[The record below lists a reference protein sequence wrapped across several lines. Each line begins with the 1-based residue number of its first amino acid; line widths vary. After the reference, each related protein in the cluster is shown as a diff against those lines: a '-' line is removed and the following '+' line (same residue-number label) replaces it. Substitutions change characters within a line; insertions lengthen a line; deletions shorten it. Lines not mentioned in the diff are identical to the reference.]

1 MSKKPRLGRGLDAL
15 LGSDLDDEDEIA
27 TKSGNGA
34 NGEILRQLPVDLL
47 QRGRYQPRTHMRQE
61 ALEDLA
67 ESIRTQGVIQ
77 PILVRELATGDYEI
91 IAGERRWRAAQLAEL
106 DTVPVVVKDI
116 PDEAVAAVALIEN
129 IQRENLNPIEEA
141 SAFQR
146 LIEEF
151 SMTHQQ
157 VAESVGRSRTGV
169 TNLLRLLSLNEAVRH
184 MIDHG
189 DLDMGHARA
198 LLGLADA
205 DQPRVGREVVE
216 KDLSVRE
223 TERLVKKLQS
233 GEGKK
238 PAAKPAIDADIRNLQ
253 EALSDTLGAKVSIQH
268 QKSGK
273 GKLVIQ
279 YNSNDELEGILSRI
293 K

>member
-15 LGSDLDDEDEIA
+15 LGADLDDGDEIA
-27 TKSGNGA
+27 TSDDR
-34 NGEILRQLPVDLL
+34 GETLRQLPVDVL
-47 QRGRYQPRTHMRQE
+47 QRGRYQPRTHMHQE

-106 DTVPVVVKDI
+106 DTVPVVIKDI

-169 TNLLRLLSLNEAVRH
+169 TNLLRLLSLNEAVRQ

-205 DQPRVGREVVE
+205 DQPRVGREVVK

-233 GEGKK
+233 GEAKK
-238 PAAKPAIDADIRNLQ
+238 SAAKPTIDPDIRNLQ

-268 QKSGK
+268 KKTGK

>member
-15 LGSDLDDEDEIA
+15 LGADLDDGDEIA
-27 TKSGNGA
+27 TNDGR
-34 NGEILRQLPVDLL
+34 GETLHQLPVDML
-47 QRGRYQPRTHMRQE
+47 QRGRYQPRTHMHQE

-106 DTVPVVVKDI
+106 DTVPVVIKDI

-169 TNLLRLLSLNEAVRH
+169 TNLLRLLSLNEAVRD

-198 LLGLADA
+198 LLGLADT
-205 DQPRVGREVVE
+205 DQPRVGREVVD

-233 GEGKK
+233 GEGKR
-238 PAAKPAIDADIRNLQ
+238 PAAKPTIDPDIRNLQ

-268 QKSGK
+268 KKTGK